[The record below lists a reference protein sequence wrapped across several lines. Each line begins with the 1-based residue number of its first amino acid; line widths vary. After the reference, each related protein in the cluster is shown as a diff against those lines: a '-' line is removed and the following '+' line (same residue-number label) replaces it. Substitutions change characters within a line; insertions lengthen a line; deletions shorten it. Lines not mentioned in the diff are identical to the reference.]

1 MDFQKLKSDK
11 TKTTHQIKR
20 CGPYLGN
27 GSSRFPGI
35 DTRSGTIHQS
45 CEDTGSMKIR
55 KKVESRRFDFSKSK
69 SGYLDD
75 KSTTQNHYFLGIMR
89 GINHIKRGRRT
100 KQIHQINIHHF
111 FSISRCFLGLNFL
124 LKRMS
129 QSNLM
134 KQTASGKK
142 IAVSS
147 KKMKITVPHFD
158 NLELIQGYSKTLIGR
173 CMNPA
178 VQDMKALLY
187 MLPHIWK
194 AEERVAGADL
204 GLGRFQFD
212 FEREEDITEV
222 MKMEP
227 FHFDYWMLSIE
238 RWAPVVDPKYPSSIM
253 FWVRIIG
260 IPLHFWA
267 EPTFQSIRKAL
278 GYVKAVNLDE
288 GKIQVVIDAVQ
299 PLCFETEVEFH
310 GREETT
316 VFLRYEKLFGY
327 CRICFSLCHN
337 QKICPTRTDSMEWKA
352 HDEDHD
358 ESRQNTGNFQEVILE
373 HEG

>member
-1 MDFQKLKSDK
+1 
-11 TKTTHQIKR
+11 
-20 CGPYLGN
+20 N
-27 GSSRFPGI
+27 GSSQFPGI
-35 DTRSGTIHQS
+35 DRRSGMIQQS

-69 SGYLDD
+69 S
-75 KSTTQNHYFLGIMR
+75 
-89 GINHIKRGRRT
+89 
-100 KQIHQINIHHF
+100 
-111 FSISRCFLGLNFL
+111 
-124 LKRMS
+124 
-129 QSNLM
+129 
-134 KQTASGKK
+134 
-142 IAVSS
+142 
-147 KKMKITVPHFD
+147 
-158 NLELIQGYSKTLIGR
+158 
-173 CMNPA
+173 
-178 VQDMKALLY
+178 DMKALLY
-187 MLPHIWK
+187 MFPRIWK
-194 AEERVAGADL
+194 VEERVAGAGL

-267 EPTFQSIRKAL
+267 EPTLQTIGKAL
-278 GYVKAVNLDE
+278 GDVKAVNLDE
-288 GKIQVVIDAVQ
+288 GKIQVVIDAMQ

-310 GREETT
+310 GGEETT

-327 CRICFSLCHN
+327 CRICFSLCHY

-352 HDEDHD
+352 HEEDHD
-358 ESRQNTGNFQEVILE
+358 ESRKNTGMKK
-373 HEG
+373 GGM